1 MSIIDSDKVDGMGI
15 HNEGRTLAMLISD
28 HLDWTNEYEHLM
40 QLQNKLN
47 AYIAFIES
55 KQYEAI
61 YPEQNIISYQI
72 EVHFQY
78 EPVKSCIK
86 LLDYFN
92 KQLEEMAIV
101 VDFMV
106 A

>member
-15 HNEGRTLAMLISD
+15 HNEGRTLAMLIS
-28 HLDWTNEYEHLM
+28 
-40 QLQNKLN
+40 
-47 AYIAFIES
+47 
-55 KQYEAI
+55 
-61 YPEQNIISYQI
+61 
-72 EVHFQY
+72 FQY